1 MPEVSRFLGIIIRM
15 FHRGEH
21 GPAHFHATYGG
32 KTIRIEIETLSPM
45 DQAAGFSPRVRIDC
59 GVGVAASGGAAGELA
74 ARYGEEALE
83 ED

>member
-1 MPEVSRFLGIIIRM
+1 M

-45 DQAAGFSPRVRIDC
+45 DQAAGFSPRVLGLIMEW
-59 GVGVAASGGAAGELA
+59 ASLHREELLA
-74 ARYGEEALE
+74 NWRLATERKPLKKIEPLDWGQPWSMW
-83 ED
+83 